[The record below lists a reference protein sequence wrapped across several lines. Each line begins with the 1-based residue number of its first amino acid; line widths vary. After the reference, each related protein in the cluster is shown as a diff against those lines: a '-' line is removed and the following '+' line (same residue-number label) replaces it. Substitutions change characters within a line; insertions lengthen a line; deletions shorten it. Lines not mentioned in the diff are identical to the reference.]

1 MKMSKTPLTPRGRSL
16 VPTILMDMAAKSNL
30 TGEESRMLW
39 HLIPKLF
46 PADRVR
52 KWILEEEKR
61 EQSEHEA

>member
-30 TGEESRMLW
+30 TSEESQMLW
-39 HLIPKLF
+39 RMIPKLF

-52 KWILEEEKR
+52 KWILQEEKR
-61 EQSEHEA
+61 EQSEHET